1 MTLSLDSRHV
11 AAKPRAGRYD
21 ELRSHRSSQSDRCSV
36 RVERA
41 SNVSPGRGRL
51 PGQQVGV
58 VQNLCKTAF
67 LKQGKFTYV
76 NHELKKDAALSARL
90 EMGGRGTR
98 VFTGLVMYA
107 LLTLLMAV
115 KPAFAVEEYLLS
127 PGDIIRITVFKNPDL
142 SIDARVSESG
152 AIGYP
157 LIGTVQVSGLT
168 LPGAERKIA
177 QMLRDGGFV
186 LNPQVNVLLTQAV
199 GNQVAVLGEVN
210 KPGRYPI
217 EGAGGRLSGMLA
229 MAGGI
234 SATGGDVVIVTGLR
248 GGKPF
253 RREIDV
259 LKLSQSGSAEDIELA
274 AGDTLFVNR
283 APQFYIYGQVQKP
296 GGYRLEKGMTV
307 MQALA
312 TGGGV
317 TGKGTSRGIVVHR
330 RDASGKVK
338 ESSANL
344 DEDVHDQDVIYVKES
359 VF

>member
-1 MTLSLDSRHV
+1 M
-11 AAKPRAGRYD
+11 
-21 ELRSHRSSQSDRCSV
+21 
-36 RVERA
+36 
-41 SNVSPGRGRL
+41 
-51 PGQQVGV
+51 
-58 VQNLCKTAF
+58 
-67 LKQGKFTYV
+67 
-76 NHELKKDAALSARL
+76 SARL
-90 EMGGRGTR
+90 GMGGRGTR
-98 VFTGLVMYA
+98 VFRYLVMYA
-107 LLTLLMAV
+107 LLTLTIAV
-115 KPAFAVEEYLLS
+115 KPAFAVEEYLLT

-142 SIDARVSESG
+142 SVEARVSESG

-157 LIGTVQVSGLT
+157 LIGSVQVSGLT

-186 LNPQVNVLLTQAV
+186 LNPQVNILLTQAV
-199 GNQVAVLGEVN
+199 GNQIAVLGEVN

-217 EGAGGRLSGMLA
+217 EGSGGHLSGMLA

-234 SATGGDVVIVTGLR
+234 ASSGSDVVIVTGLR

-259 LKLSQSGSAEDIELA
+259 IKLSQSGNAAEDIELA
-274 AGDTLFVNR
+274 GGDTLFVNR
-283 APQFYIYGQVQKP
+283 APQFYIYGQVQRP

-317 TGKGTSRGIVVHR
+317 TGKGTSRGIVVRR